1 MTSVAT
7 GEILSLTLSNTK
19 IFKNI
24 LKYLQID
31 KFGQSIKKKTKLY
44 LVDLTFLFCL
54 KYPAGLIRTLCAYE
68 NSQDPKSLCKTLTWK
83 KKSNSLNHYI
93 RLTGKWISPCQLP
106 LEKGCLWSCRIK
118 KSSITWWK
126 YTYIWKWQSKNNS
139 LFFLVSYWFHLF
151 VLSEVAGS
159 AVKGSLFLW
168 A

>member
-1 MTSVAT
+1 M
-7 GEILSLTLSNTK
+7 
-19 IFKNI
+19 
-24 LKYLQID
+24 
-31 KFGQSIKKKTKLY
+31 Y

-139 LFFLVSYWFHLF
+139 LFFFGVLLISPFRSLWSSWLCCQRLSVPMSIIKIPYVCVNHRHELV
-151 VLSEVAGS
+151 VQIIT
-159 AVKGSLFLW
+159 
-168 A
+168 